1 MPPFFAVNRLPTI
14 KPGASILSTVTDPEG
29 RVLPALITQRYGEGR
44 SAAFAV
50 ADFWR
55 WGMKDSEQNAE
66 LGKMWRQFL
75 RWSVTDVPAR
85 VELTKE
91 ETNDGAIPV
100 TKVAVRVRDL
110 KYDPQDDA
118 TVLLTVK
125 DIDGTTRSL
134 TAEPS
139 LDEPGLFT
147 AEHLSEESQGYR
159 IEAKVIDG
167 AGQEIGTG
175 EVARSLNPEAAE
187 FNRLGPEKD
196 LLERLAKATGGERLT
211 ITDLSRL
218 PGLLDELDLPVVE
231 VKQRPLWHTPW
242 LFLLALAC
250 FLGEWGLRRR
260 KGTI

>member
-55 WGMKDSEQNAE
+55 WGMKDSEQQAE

-75 RWSVTDVPAR
+75 RWTVTDVPAR

-100 TKVAVRVRDL
+100 TRLAVRVRDL

-118 TVLLTVK
+118 IVLLTVK
-125 DIDGTTRSL
+125 DLDGTTRSL

-147 AEHLSEESQGYR
+147 AEHLSEESEGYR

-175 EVARSLNPEAAE
+175 EVARALNPEAAE
-187 FNRLGPEKD
+187 FARLGPD
-196 LLERLAKATGGERLT
+196 PALLARLAEITGGELLPSA
-211 ITDLSRL
+211 DLARL
-218 PGLLDELDLPVVE
+218 PGLLDQLDLPVVE

-242 LFLLALAC
+242 LFLLALGC
-250 FLGEWGLRRR
+250 FLGEWALRRR
-260 KGTI
+260 RGTI